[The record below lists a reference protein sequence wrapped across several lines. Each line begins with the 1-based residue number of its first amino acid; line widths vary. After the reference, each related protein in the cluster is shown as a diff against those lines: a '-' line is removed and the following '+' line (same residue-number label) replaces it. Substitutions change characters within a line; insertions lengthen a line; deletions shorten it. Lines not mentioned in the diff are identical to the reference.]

1 MAAIRHDPEVDIGEE
16 RPRLDGPDPGPEF
29 VRLFD
34 AHAADIHRYL
44 ARRVG
49 TDQAHDLVSET
60 FLVALRERH
69 SYSADGGARAWLFG
83 IATNLVRRH
92 ARQQTRMLRA
102 TARLRFD
109 AVQTDHDARVA
120 EQLDAQTI
128 ARRIAPAIA
137 ELADGDRDVLFL
149 TFWAQLTTVEIAEA
163 LAIPVGT
170 VRSRLHRVRRLLRT
184 RAAVDHLPREEE
196 LR

>member
-1 MAAIRHDPEVDIGEE
+1 MTATRQHPEVDIGED

-49 TDQAHDLVSET
+49 SDQAHDLVSET
-60 FLVALRERH
+60 FLVAFRERH

-102 TARLRFD
+102 TARMPHDD
-109 AVQTDHDARVA
+109 AQAGHDARVA
-120 EQLDAQTI
+120 DRLDAQAI

-137 ELADGDRDVLFL
+137 ELSDGDRDVLFL
-149 TFWAQLTTVEIAEA
+149 TFWAELTTVEIAEA

-184 RAAVDHLPREEE
+184 QAAADHLPREEN